1 MANMLLVLFIS
12 ASLVFL
18 VDQLS
23 KWFISKIFQEG
34 VFLLRPFVQIKLI
47 INKHAILEGQRL
59 LFLVTWVF
67 VAIWV
72 TLLISHG
79 LVFQN
84 REAQFGLGFALGG
97 AMSNLVDQIRKGGVI
112 DFIGVPAWGMSN
124 LADLAIIFGLCIAFW
139 FR

>member
-1 MANMLLVLFIS
+1 MANTPLVLFLS

-23 KWFISKIFQEG
+23 KWFITKIFQDG
-34 VFLLRPFVQIKLI
+34 VFLFKPFVQIKLI
-47 INKHAILEGQRL
+47 INKHPILQGQRL
-59 LFLVTWVF
+59 FLFVAWVF

-72 TLLISHG
+72 MLLISQG
-79 LVFQN
+79 LLFQN

-112 DFIGVPAWGMSN
+112 DFIGIPAWGMSN
-124 LADLAIIFGLCIAFW
+124 LADTAIVLGLCIALW